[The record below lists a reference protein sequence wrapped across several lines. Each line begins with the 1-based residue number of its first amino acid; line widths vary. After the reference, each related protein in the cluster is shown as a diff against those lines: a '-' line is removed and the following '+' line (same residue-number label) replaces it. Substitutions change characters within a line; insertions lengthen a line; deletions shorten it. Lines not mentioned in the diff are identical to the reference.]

1 MPHARAR
8 TIRAVAVLAVV
19 AAMGLVAC
27 GKSKKSTSASTG
39 KTVYIGFV
47 GAKTGDN
54 ANLGINIRDGIK
66 VAIDEENA
74 KKDGPTIALKEFDTA
89 GDPAQATTVAPQF
102 IQDTSIIGTVG
113 PAFSGETKALIPLY
127 QDAKLVFISPSATNV
142 KLPTIVSPETV
153 FHRVIADDA
162 LQASGI
168 ASYLSQTVKPKSVAF
183 INDNSEYGKGLAVD
197 VQRLS
202 VDKGIKAATTQVID
216 PKAQDFSATVNAV
229 KASGADTVFYGG
241 YYAAAGLLRKQLVDA
256 GVKGTF
262 VSGDGSLDKG
272 FVTAA
277 GPAAAEGA
285 KLTCP
290 CNLAFSSSTGA
301 LKTFYD
307 QFKKDIGKD
316 PGLYSPEAYD
326 AAKILIKGIKA
337 GNTTRAALLDYVNN
351 KVGSYA
357 GISKTIKFESNGNIG
372 STQFFVFEV
381 KGAEIAPS
389 QTIVA
394 DKPAETTTTAGS
406 GGSSGSSTTV
416 TGSSGSTT
424 TTVASTTT
432 SKP

>member
-19 AAMGLVAC
+19 ASVLAAC
-27 GKSKKSTSASTG
+27 GKSKKSSTSASAG
-39 KTVYIGFV
+39 KTVNIGFV

-54 ANLGINIRDGIK
+54 ANLGINIRNGIR

-74 KKDGPTIALKEFDTA
+74 KKDGPTIALKEFDTG

-102 IQDTSIIGTVG
+102 IQDNSIIATVG

-127 QDAKLVFISPSATNV
+127 QDAGLVFISPSATNV

-168 ASYLSQTVKPKSVAF
+168 ASYLAKTVKPKSVAF
-183 INDNSEYGKGLAVD
+183 VNDNSEYGKGLAVD
-197 VQRLS
+197 VERLS
-202 VDKGIKAATTQVID
+202 AAKGIKSATTQVVD

-229 KASGADTVFYGG
+229 KASNADTVFYGG

-262 VSGDGSLDKG
+262 VSGDGSLDPG
-272 FVTAA
+272 FITAA
-277 GPAAAEGA
+277 GPADAEGA
-285 KLTCP
+285 KLSCP
-290 CNLAFSSSTGA
+290 CNLSFATSTGN

-307 QFKKDIGKD
+307 AFKKDIGKD

-326 AAKILIKGIKA
+326 SAKILIKGIKA
-337 GNTTRAALLDYVNN
+337 GNTTRQSLLNYINTKLGTYD
-351 KVGSYA
+351 
-357 GISKTIKFESNGNIG
+357 GISKTIKFEPNGNIG

-381 KGAEIAPS
+381 KNGAIAPS
-389 QTIVA
+389 QTVVA
-394 DKPAETTTTAGS
+394 DKPPQTTTTLGPSTTTTTA
-406 GGSSGSSTTV
+406 
-416 TGSSGSTT
+416 
-424 TTVASTTT
+424 
-432 SKP
+432 KP

>member
-8 TIRAVAVLAVV
+8 WVTAVAVLAVV
-19 AAMGLVAC
+19 TMGLAAC
-27 GKSKKSTSASTG
+27 GKSKKSSSSTSTA
-39 KTVYIGFV
+39 KTVTIGFV

-74 KKDGPTIALKEFDTA
+74 KKDGPTIALKEFDTG

-102 IQDTSIIGTVG
+102 IQDNSIIGTVG

-127 QDAKLVFISPSATNV
+127 QDAGLVFISPSATNV

-202 VDKGIKAATTQVID
+202 VAKGIKAATTQVVD
-216 PKAQDFSATVNAV
+216 PKAQDFSATVNAI

-241 YYAAAGLLRKQLVDA
+241 YYAEAGRLRKQLVDA

-262 VSGDGSLDKG
+262 VSGDGSLDPG
-272 FVTAA
+272 FITAA

-290 CNLAFSSSTGA
+290 CNLSFSTSTGT
-301 LKTFYD
+301 LKTFFD
-307 QFKKDIGKD
+307 AFKKDIGKD

-337 GNTTRAALLDYVNN
+337 GNTTRKALLDYVNT
-351 KVGSYA
+351 KVGTYD

-381 KGAEIAPS
+381 KGGAISPS
-389 QTIVA
+389 ATITA
-394 DKPAETTTTAGS
+394 DKPPETTTTVS
-406 GGSSGSSTTV
+406 P
-416 TGSSGSTT
+416 STT
-424 TTVASTTT
+424 TTTA
-432 SKP
+432 P